1 MDKIIQASRV
11 DKAGKYVEAL
21 ALIEK
26 DGNYFNLL
34 DQEVPIDDTVVFDPL
49 PMPIYTPIWD
59 FKGKVWKEGLSAEEI
74 DQIKNRPDPPDPMKV
89 IEKQIKALQ
98 KALNY
103 VFVDQE
109 EANEE

>member
-26 DGNYFNLL
+26 DDKYFNLL
-34 DQEVPIDDTVVFDPL
+34 DQEVPIDETVVFDSL

-59 FKGKVWKEGLSAEEI
+59 FEKKVWKEGLSAEEI
-74 DQIKNRPDPPDPMKV
+74 DQIKNRPDPPDPLKV
-89 IEKQIKALQ
+89 MAEEVKALQ
-98 KALNY
+98 EALNY
-103 VFVDQE
+103 LLLGGEKD
-109 EANEE
+109 

>member
-26 DGNYFNLL
+26 DDKYFNLL
-34 DQEVPIDDTVVFDPL
+34 DQEVPIDETVVFDSL

-59 FKGKVWKEGLSAEEI
+59 FEKKVWKEGLSAEEI
-74 DQIKNRPDPPDPMKV
+74 DQIKNRPDPPNPMKV
-89 IEKQIKALQ
+89 M
-98 KALNY
+98 
-103 VFVDQE
+103 
-109 EANEE
+109 

>member
-59 FKGKVWKEGLSAEEI
+59 FKRKVWKEGLSPEEI
-74 DQIKNRPDPPDPMKV
+74 EEIKNRPDPPDPMKV
-89 IEKQIKALQ
+89 MAEEVKALQ
-98 KALNY
+98 EALNY
-103 VFVDQE
+103 LLLGGEKD
-109 EANEE
+109 

>member
-59 FKGKVWKEGLSAEEI
+59 FEKKSGKRDFQLRKLIRSKIA
-74 DQIKNRPDPPDPMKV
+74 QI
-89 IEKQIKALQ
+89 LQ
-98 KALNY
+98 T
-103 VFVDQE
+103 Q
-109 EANEE
+109 

>member
-26 DGNYFNLL
+26 DDKYFNLL
-34 DQEVPIDDTVVFDPL
+34 DQEVPIDETVVFDSL

-59 FKGKVWKEGLSAEEI
+59 FEKKVWKEGLSAEKLI
-74 DQIKNRPDPPDPMKV
+74 RSKITQI
-89 IEKQIKALQ
+89 LQ
-98 KALNY
+98 T
-103 VFVDQE
+103 Q
-109 EANEE
+109 

>member
-59 FKGKVWKEGLSAEEI
+59 FKGKSGKRDFLLRKLIRSKIVLTHLI
-74 DQIKNRPDPPDPMKV
+74 R
-89 IEKQIKALQ
+89 
-98 KALNY
+98 
-103 VFVDQE
+103 
-109 EANEE
+109 